1 MIFFIILILFNL
13 LLMFFNGFLASQFN
27 LYDTPDQNRKF
38 HKIKTPLTGGLIII
52 LNILFYF
59 FILEKIDFININQLL
74 FSDKINLYIFII
86 TSLAIY
92 LFGAFDDKLN
102 ISANKKFIL
111 LLIIILPI
119 VVLDSEASLRIIKLS
134 FFSREY
140 DIGYFSIVWTI
151 ICYLLFLNA
160 INMFDGINL
169 QVGLYSL
176 FIFIFFILN
185 DYNKAFFISLA
196 VGITFFLILNF
207 NSKSFLGDGG
217 SYLLAFIIGYFFVK
231 MYNSKIIL
239 NADQVALLMFLPG
252 LDLMRLFVTR
262 IIRKRHPF
270 SADRNH
276 LHHLLLKKF
285 SYYEVIII
293 IQSIIFIPIIINL
306 IFGYTLM
313 CLISVLI
320 IYSIIVYKYI

>member
-1 MIFFIILILFNL
+1 MIFFITLILFNL
-13 LLMFFNGFLASQFN
+13 LLMFFNGFFASQFN

-92 LFGAFDDKLN
+92 LFGIFDDKLN

-134 FFSREY
+134 FLSREY
-140 DIGYFSIVWTI
+140 DIGYFSIIWTI
-151 ICYLLFLNA
+151 ICYLLLLNA

-185 DYNKAFFISLA
+185 DYNKTFFIALT

-306 IFGYTLM
+306 ILGYTLM